1 MKNKKRVLS
10 VIIVVSVFLIAAS
23 FAVYSY
29 YFAHESVTNNFE
41 PANVMCTVEEEFDG
55 TEKTSVKIQN
65 TGNIDEYLRLR
76 IVSYWENADGEIVGK
91 PSEFPTIGYD
101 TDNWIYDST
110 EKTYYYTSKVTPGEK
125 TEELLTSP
133 ITFAADAEYYGETVK
148 QVIVIIPE
156 AVQAAPDNA
165 VHAMWP
171 YVTASNGQ
179 LTH

>member
-10 VIIVVSVFLIAAS
+10 VILVVSVLLIAAS

-29 YFAHESVTNNFE
+29 YFAHDSVTNDFE
-41 PANVMCTVEEEFDG
+41 PANVMCAVEEAFDG

-65 TGNIDEYLRLR
+65 TGNVDEYLRLR
-76 IVSYWENADGEIVGK
+76 IVSYWENEDGVIVGK
-91 PSEFPTIGYD
+91 PSELPTISYD
-101 TDNWIYDST
+101 TANWIYDSA
-110 EKTYYYTSKVTPGEK
+110 EQTYYYTSKVAPDEK
-125 TEELLTSP
+125 TAELLTSP

-156 AVQAAPDNA
+156 AVQAAPDSA
-165 VHAMWP
+165 VHAMWS
-171 YVTASNGQ
+171 YVTVSNGQ